1 MVNKKQIDAL
11 QSILKIANKDF
22 INGLDLIH
30 KDFERYGHFM
40 YETTFKNMFKANLL
54 KNIIELSTEDE
65 KFTLQQWVDDVVRDF
80 KLYPFLVSHSTN
92 EISNMESIWKNE
104 VRLDICHLLEQ
115 ISKL

>member
-11 QSILKIANKDF
+11 QSILETANEKF
-22 INGLDLIH
+22 NNGLDLIH

-40 YETTFKNMFKANLL
+40 YETTFKNMFKANVI
-54 KNIIELSTEDE
+54 KHIIELSEDE
-65 KFTLQQWVDDVVRDF
+65 KFNLEKWSNDMLKGF
-80 KLYPFLVSHSTN
+80 KTYPFLVSHSTN

-104 VRLDICHLLEQ
+104 VRLDICHILDR